1 MIETSELTSGEA
13 GVPVVRRRVDA
24 RESTLLMNSSRQR
37 QVVIYSG
44 SPSFQ
49 VGDGDVSDDQL

>member
-1 MIETSELTSGEA
+1 MIETSELASGEA
-13 GVPVVRRRVDA
+13 GVPVVRRQVDP
-24 RESTLLMNSSRQR
+24 RERTLLMYSSRQR
-37 QVVIYSG
+37 QVVISIG